1 MKDFSNTAAGKLI
14 KKAADNQ
21 TANSFFR
28 PDFNATYTLL
38 DETKKIKVNGKD
50 QERLQV
56 VAEDGKLSL
65 IPATA
70 LSGFF
75 MTAESAGTNYE
86 VIDGQTIDQAFAA
99 ISAGDG
105 KFKFVEGDACLV
117 YSRKFDEQ
125 KPEAREGEILI
136 ETSTKKFY
144 MKPGNVWSIVKA

>member
-1 MKDFSNTAAGKLI
+1 MKDFSNSAAGKLI
-14 KKAADNQ
+14 KKAADAQ

-38 DETKKIKVNGKD
+38 DETKKIKVAGKD

-125 KPEAREGEILI
+125 KPETREGEILI

>member
-1 MKDFSNTAAGKLI
+1 MKDFSNSAAGKLI
-14 KKAADNQ
+14 KKAADAQ

-38 DETKKIKVNGKD
+38 DETKKIKVAGKD

-125 KPEAREGEILI
+125 KPETREGEILI
-136 ETSTKKFY
+136 ETSTKKFF
-144 MKPGNVWSIVKA
+144 MKSGNVWTIEKA

>member
-28 PDFNATYTLL
+28 PDFNATYNLL
-38 DETKKIKVNGKD
+38 DETKRIKVNGKD
-50 QERLQV
+50 QDRLQV

-75 MTAESAGTNYE
+75 MTPESAGSSYS
-86 VIDGQTIDQAFAA
+86 VIDGQTIDQAFAE

-105 KFKFVEGDACLV
+105 KFKFVEGDDCLV
-117 YSRKFDEQ
+117 YSRKFEEGS
-125 KPEAREGEILI
+125 KIREGEILI